1 MLPTEITPPR
11 FALEETLHSG
21 KPVAPTRHH
30 NRLNAAIA
38 SAAISD
44 TAHPK
49 DTGPMSPDTAP
60 PVTSSPSQP
69 VLKPELKMDGTSWL
83 MLLILSVL
91 WGGSFFFTKVAL
103 VDLPPF
109 TLVLARVMIAS
120 LILWWVV
127 LLRHIPIPRDPKFW
141 GAIVIM
147 GAFNNLVPFS
157 LIVWGQTHIASGLAA
172 ILNATTPLFTIVIA
186 HIATD
191 NEKLNLRKA
200 LGVLTGF
207 AGVVVIIGLPGGEAA
222 SESSTHPA
230 SAFAPLAPFAIL
242 LASFSYGCAGVFG
255 KRFGGM
261 SPILT
266 AAGMTSASSIL
277 LIPLAAI
284 IDRPW
289 TLPVP
294 SPETLMAVFGIAAL
308 STSLAYILYFA
319 ILKRAGASNL
329 LLVTF
334 LIPISA
340 ILLGVGF
347 LGETLLAQHIIGM
360 GVIGVG
366 LAVIDGRLRPRK
378 DR

>member
-11 FALEETLHSG
+11 FALEETEYSG
-21 KPVAPTRHH
+21 KSVGNCATTHNPITR
-30 NRLNAAIA
+30 R
-38 SAAISD
+38 SGRD
-44 TAHPK
+44 PK
-49 DTGPMSPDTAP
+49 DSPQMP
-60 PVTSSPSQP
+60 PKPN
-69 VLKPELKMDGTSWL
+69 LKMPELKMDGTSWL

-91 WGGSFFFTKVAL
+91 WGGSFFFTEIAL
-103 VDLPPF
+103 TDLPPF
-109 TLVLARVMIAS
+109 TLVLCRVTIAS

-141 GAIVIM
+141 GAIIIM

-191 NEKLNLRKA
+191 TEKLNLRKA
-200 LGVLTGF
+200 IGVLIGF
-207 AGVVVIIGLPGGEAA
+207 AGVVIIIGLPGSGAA
-222 SESSTHPA
+222 DASDSSPLDA
-230 SAFAPLAPFAIL
+230 PSSLAFLAPFAIL
-242 LASFSYGCAGVFG
+242 LATFCYGCTGVFG

-261 SPILT
+261 NPILT
-266 AAGMTSASSIL
+266 AAGMTSASSL
-277 LIPLAAI
+277 MLIPLAGF
-284 IDRPW
+284 IDKPW
-289 TLPVP
+289 ELPIP
-294 SPETLMAVFGIAAL
+294 LTDTILAVFGIAAL
-308 STSLAYILYFA
+308 STALAYILYFA

-334 LIPISA
+334 LIPVSA

-347 LGETLLAQHIIGM
+347 LGETLLPQHIAGM

-366 LAVIDGRLRPRK
+366 LAVIDWRLLARR
-378 DR
+378 